1 MTWTPEMGDEYAKAV
16 KWYEDSYYDDVAEC
30 KAELKK
36 ECERKLAQ
44 IRDDIENGV
53 IT

>member
-1 MTWTPEMGDEYAKAV
+1 MDEEYAKAV
-16 KWYEDSYYDDVAEC
+16 EWHEDVYYDDVGEC

-44 IRDDIENGV
+44 IREDIESAAV
-53 IT
+53 I